1 MKYEIQHETWCDGW
15 INASTTQD
23 TDGNEIP
30 LVFDSREEAQAEIDS
45 DLAEIA
51 AQIASGERAA
61 DEGYDPDEFRVREVA
76 PVSKLPVSDL
86 DNIMS
91 RTNFDYADM
100 ENAFE
105 LGVASAAID
114 LEFIDEIEGSSG
126 YRLGVISAAQCFA
139 SAIPTDKQGDQIYD
153 DFDWYTAIESFAA
166 KLNSHLANN
175 MTQWASLN
183 HGRGTGISFVGIAV
197 STAELQDQFEL
208 EVTKLAKLAIQEATW
223 K

>member
-1 MKYEIQHETWCDGW
+1 MKYEIQHSTFVDGW
-15 INASTTQD
+15 VNTSTTED
-23 TDGNEIP
+23 ADGNEIP
-30 LVFDSREEAQAEIDS
+30 LVFDSRAEAQEEIDS
-45 DLAEIA
+45 DLAHIA
-51 AQIASGERAA
+51 DQIASGEREA
-61 DEGYDPDEFRVREVA
+61 DHGYDPDEFRVREVA
-76 PVSKLPVSDL
+76 PVSDL

-114 LEFIDEIEGSSG
+114 LAYIDEIEGSSG
-126 YRLGVISAAQCFA
+126 YRLGAISATQCFA
-139 SAIPTDKQGDQIYD
+139 SATPTDKQGEQIHEE
-153 DFDWYTAIESFAA
+153 FDWYSAIANFAA
-166 KLNSHLANN
+166 KLNSHFANN
-175 MTQWASLN
+175 TSQWASLN
-183 HGRGTGISFVGIAV
+183 HGRGTGISIGGIAV

>member
-1 MKYEIQHETWCDGW
+1 MKYEIQHSTFVDGW
-15 INASTTQD
+15 VNTSTTED
-23 TDGNEIP
+23 ADGNEIP
-30 LVFDSREEAQAEIDS
+30 LVFDSRAEAQAEID
-45 DLAEIA
+45 DLMGEIA
-51 AQIASGERAA
+51 DQIESGEREA
-61 DEGYDPDEFRVREVA
+61 DHGYDPDEFRVREVT
-76 PVSKLPVSDL
+76 PVSALPVSDL

-114 LEFIDEIEGSSG
+114 LEAQALIEGSSG

-139 SAIPTDKQGDQIYD
+139 SAIPTDKTGGQIYD
-153 DFDWYTAIESFAA
+153 DFDWYSAIENFGT
-166 KLNSHLANN
+166 KLEDHLANN
-175 MTQWASLN
+175 MDQWASLN
-183 HGRGTGISFVGIAV
+183 HGRGTGISIGGIAV
-197 STAELQDQFEL
+197 SAAELQDQFEL